1 MKKILFFI
9 ISALL
14 ITVNSWGQG
23 TAANIPNQK
32 LETPLFYFDNPDG
45 TIETFPEYVIPG
57 LEKRMMSISSSK
69 YANPLKNEADP
80 NLNEWIQLF
89 FGRKTRTAVFVF
101 DTKESAKGGMMTATV
116 YSSTLLGLWGALWE
130 GMRDKVGKA
139 LDEALPGKVT
149 KKGSYKDYIT
159 QEKPEELM
167 FNGHEAGHIVWKMD
181 MSNSWLGLLAASD
194 ISMVFDLYSY
204 YDEEFDKIVC
214 VLFTYSDIKEPETK
228 GGKVAAGVMKV
239 FSSVTGYYDEKSGNT
254 KLANM
259 FEHQDMIKYF
269 KEHFHLKKIEKR
281 IETDIEKHIG
291 DPPPPCVAEFV
302 GTPQKPK
309 LKLCDIIINIRLRQ
323 LPQDSIPE
331 DKPDKPK
338 PPVKPKP
345 IQPVIPGPPG
355 TPGPKK
361 YGDSPATGKIG
372 VVQQEES
379 IERELEEDDNFVYM
393 LQDAYGS
400 KNAVIAVDKN
410 TGNVFEAVPT
420 KVKKD
425 RPTIY
430 SIGAH
435 GDNLYLDVDGVGIIR
450 YDGKSID
457 SSEKLV
463 QDPDFKPGWTG
474 SPFKRIIFSPNGRYM
489 AYVGTRAKVYDLEN
503 KNECIKSTY
512 ECGGTSQVLTDDG
525 DLFSV
530 DVYRILVARN
540 NGNKDEGVS
549 SEAMVNDITGGSP
562 CQLHLVGNEVYIT
575 GGKKLMK
582 TDMKKFDWQLVST
595 MPGTE
600 KYKISEISKTGNGFA
615 VTDAGG
621 SFNVHASFSASGS
634 TPVLMKKIQTNLKNQ
649 FRQDIDTH
657 NVTSLHYDQM
667 GNLWLQYSD
676 AGYVI
681 YNTAGIKGLSKIAGK
696 FVLYK

>member
-9 ISALL
+9 VSALL

-254 KLANM
+254 ELANM

-281 IETDIEKHIG
+281 IETDIEKRIG

-393 LQDAYGS
+393 LQAAYGS

-425 RPTIY
+425 RPTIH
-430 SIGAH
+430 SIGTH
-435 GDNLYLDVDGVGIIR
+435 GGNLYLYVEGVGILR

-457 SSEKLV
+457 SSEKLIE
-463 QDPDFKPGWTG
+463 DPDFKPGWTG

>member
-1 MKKILFFI
+1 MKKKLFLIF
-9 ISALL
+9 SALL

-32 LETPLFYFDNPDG
+32 LETPFFYFDNPDG
-45 TIETFPEYVIPG
+45 TIEMYPEYAIPG

-139 LDEALPGKVT
+139 IDEAFPGKIS

-159 QEKPEELM
+159 QEKPEELL

-181 MSNSWLGLLAASD
+181 MSNSWLGFLAASD

-204 YDEEFDKIVC
+204 YDEGFDKIVC

-254 KLANM
+254 ELANM

-269 KEHFHLKKIEKR
+269 KEHFHLKKPKQEGPEIEKL
-281 IETDIEKHIG
+281 IG

-309 LKLCDIIINIRLRQ
+309 LKLCDTIINIRLRQ
-323 LPQDSIPE
+323 LPPQDSIPE
-331 DKPDKPK
+331 KKPVKPEPPVKPKPPIKPK
-338 PPVKPKP
+338 PPVKPEP
-345 IQPVIPGPPG
+345 SG
-355 TPGPKK
+355 TPETK
-361 YGDSPATGKIG
+361 SAGKLG

-379 IERELEEDDNFVYM
+379 IERELEEDSKNVYM
-393 LQDAYGS
+393 LQAAYGS
-400 KNAVIAVDKN
+400 KNGVIAVDKS
-410 TGNVFEAVPT
+410 TGQVYEAIPT
-420 KVKKD
+420 KEKKD

-474 SPFKRIIFSPNGRYM
+474 SSFKRIIFSPNGRYM

-503 KNECIKSTY
+503 KNACIKSTY

-549 SEAMVNDITGGSP
+549 SEAMVNDITGGAP
-562 CQLHLVGNEVYIT
+562 CQLHLIGNEVYIT

-582 TDMKKFDWQLVST
+582 TDMEKFDWQLVST
-595 MPGTE
+595 MPGSE
-600 KYKISEISKTGNGFA
+600 KYKISETDKSGNGFA

-621 SFNVHASFSASGS
+621 SFNVHATFDTKGS
-634 TPVLMKKIQTNLKNQ
+634 TPVLMKKILTGLKNQ

-681 YNTAGIKGLSKIAGK
+681 YNPAGIKGLSKIVGK